1 MLELLK
7 IVVQAVVLERG
18 PDGSIIGE
26 RVSETVPLYSPAQIS
41 EYVEA
46 LRLRLDTENLHG
58 GASDG
63 HRNDD
68 TADLVRQPS
77 VPR

>member
-7 IVVQAVVLERG
+7 VIVQPVVLERD
-18 PDGSIIGE
+18 PDGQITGE
-26 RVSETVPLYSPAQIS
+26 RVGEAVPLYSPAQLG

-58 GASDG
+58 GIPSDG
-63 HRNDD
+63 HRNNDAPD
-68 TADLVRQPS
+68 RLRQP
-77 VPR
+77 